1 MKRLM
6 SREMLQELIE
16 LIELHKE
23 EHPELYKYLT
33 ITWTACHY
41 NSTLYACNVDGAICL
56 QRHLAEFEPD
66 IMRFYE
72 SEMNK
77 LRDVTQSQRNC

>member
-6 SREMLQELIE
+6 SREMLRELIDLVE
-16 LIELHKE
+16 RHEE
-23 EHPELYKYLT
+23 EHLELYKYLT

-41 NSTLYACNVDGAICL
+41 NSTLYACNVDGMTVM
-56 QRHLAEFEPD
+56 QRHLSEFEPD

-72 SEMNK
+72 SEMDK
-77 LRDVTQSQRNC
+77 SQDVN

>member
-6 SREMLQELIE
+6 SREMLRQLIDIVE
-16 LIELHKE
+16 PHKE
-23 EHPELYKYLT
+23 EHLELYKYLT

-41 NSTLYACNVDGAICL
+41 DSTLYACNVSGAICL
-56 QRHLAEFEPD
+56 QRHLSEFEPD

-72 SEMNK
+72 SEMDRSK
-77 LRDVTQSQRNC
+77 DVN

>member
-6 SREMLQELIE
+6 SREMLRELIDLVE
-16 LIELHKE
+16 PHKE
-23 EHPELYKYLT
+23 EHLELYKYLT

-41 NSTLYACNVDGAICL
+41 NSTLYACNVDGMTVM
-56 QRHLAEFEPD
+56 QRHLSEFEPD

-72 SEMNK
+72 SEMDK
-77 LRDVTQSQRNC
+77 SQDVN

>member
-6 SREMLQELIE
+6 SREMLRQLIDIVE
-16 LIELHKE
+16 PQKDKY
-23 EHPELYKYLT
+23 PDLYKYLT

-41 NSTLYACNVDGAICL
+41 NSTLYACNVDGMTMM
-56 QRHLAEFEPD
+56 QRHLSEFEPD

-77 LRDVTQSQRNC
+77 SQDVN